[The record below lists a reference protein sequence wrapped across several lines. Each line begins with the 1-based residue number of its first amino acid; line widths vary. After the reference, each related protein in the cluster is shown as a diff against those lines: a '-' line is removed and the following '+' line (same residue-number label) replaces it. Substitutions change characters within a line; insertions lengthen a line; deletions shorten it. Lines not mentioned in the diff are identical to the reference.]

1 MSGHGPLDHSGS
13 AGTPAKQV
21 TIPRSRL
28 RSRITLG
35 VVGIT
40 SGVVLIGSLGAWFAV
55 QGFVLRGIDKD
66 LLGRAER
73 TPRFENPPS
82 PGQQPPGSPRWM
94 RDTRRGWFQVIDA
107 DGKDIIRVV
116 PEDAT
121 LAGLEVL
128 PEVPTSVTLTGG
140 HHLRVVM
147 KPLAKPGW
155 KAYVAIDIEPVTT
168 ELERLGLV
176 LAGLWLAATV
186 LAWIAVALLG
196 SRLLRPLADLTAAIG
211 RLGPEDLAARVADT
225 AAPEEVRGIVV
236 RLNSLLDRLED
247 AFRREQTT
255 IANIAHELRTPVT
268 VLRTALEFR
277 LLAATAPDEL
287 KVLSDCFRTVER
299 MQAVVSTLLLLAQLE
314 AGKVPLVREPTD
326 LAELVREQL
335 PVWRAK
341 AAERGLTIAAE
352 LPESLV
358 VDTAPGH
365 LRQVIDNLLGNAVA
379 HASPAAEI
387 RVTLD
392 ADAFS
397 VENPCAA
404 GIDASQLGRVFYRA
418 DAARTG
424 GDHVGLGL
432 ALCRRLLQLLG
443 GRLDLAVEDGRFRA
457 VAHVA

>member
-1 MSGHGPLDHSGS
+1 MRH
-13 AGTPAKQV
+13 
-21 TIPRSRL
+21 L

-55 QGFVLRGIDKD
+55 QGFVLRGIDKE
-66 LLGRAER
+66 LLARSER
-73 TPRFENPPS
+73 TPRFDNPPA
-82 PGQQPPGSPRWM
+82 PGQAPPGPPRWM
-94 RDTRRGWFQVIDA
+94 RDTRRGWFQVIDGE
-107 DGKDIIRVV
+107 GKDIIRVV

-121 LAGLEVL
+121 LAGLEV
-128 PEVPTSVTLTGG
+128 PPVAPISVTLASG

-147 KPLAKPGW
+147 KPLAQPGW
-155 KAYVAIDIEPVTT
+155 RAYLATDIEPVTT

-186 LAWIAVALLG
+186 LAWIAVALLR

-287 KVLSDCFRTVER
+287 KVLNDCFRTVER

-335 PVWRAK
+335 AVWRGRAND
-341 AAERGLTIAAE
+341 RGLTISAE
-352 LPESLV
+352 LPESLI
-358 VDTAPGH
+358 VDTAGGH

-387 RVTLD
+387 RVVLD
-392 ADAFS
+392 AASFS
-397 VENPCAA
+397 VANPCATD
-404 GIDASQLGRVFYRA
+404 IDATQLGRVFYRA

-443 GRLDLAVEDGRFRA
+443 GRLELAMEAGAFRA
-457 VAHVA
+457 VAHLRN